1 MGAGQSC
8 GHLLWVLE
16 DSWIPE
22 DAREQ
27 SDLGGAR
34 WEAGERSVLEATCI
48 FPGSERSA
56 IGSGTSLKT
65 HRLYPI
71 SDPLREKSM
80 VARRE
85 EASWHLKILREGAS
99 LLFHPGNPVVLKMCL
114 SMTWTLDSSSSN

>member
-8 GHLLWVLE
+8 GRLLWVLE

-27 SDLGGAR
+27 PDHVGAQR
-34 WEAGERSVLEATCI
+34 EVEEKSVLEATCV

-56 IGSGTSLKT
+56 AGNDMSLKT
-65 HRLYPI
+65 YGLSPI

-80 VARRE
+80 LARWE
-85 EASWHLKILREGAS
+85 EAS
-99 LLFHPGNPVVLKMCL
+99 
-114 SMTWTLDSSSSN
+114 